1 MRAVWSHHREGVN
14 RMPSVTLG
22 VDLGGT
28 KVAAALVDAGGK
40 ILAEHTYPTRVEGGP
55 SAVIAG
61 IVTCVGERL
70 GPLAGNAAAL
80 GIGVAGQV
88 DAVDGTVR
96 FAPNL
101 RWHDVPLGAEL
112 SSALGLPV
120 VVANDVRAATW
131 GEWLHGAGRGAQ
143 DLMTLFVGTGVGGG
157 IVSGGRIL
165 TGCTN
170 TAGEVGHV
178 TIVTGGRK
186 CTCPNSGCL
195 EAYVGGWA
203 IAEQGREAAQA
214 DRAGGRRL
222 IEMAGSVE
230 AIMAKTVTQAY
241 REGDGLARRLV
252 DNVARHL
259 AAGIV
264 GFVNAFNPCLLILGG
279 GVIEGLPELVEMVE
293 GPVRAQALS
302 AATQRLRFARAA
314 LGNEAGVVG
323 AAAMARHSI
332 AEA

>member
-1 MRAVWSHHREGVN
+1 MA
-14 RMPSVTLG
+14 PVTLG

-28 KVAAALVDAGGK
+28 KVAAALVDAEGK
-40 ILAEHTYPTRVEGGP
+40 ILAEDTYPTHPERGP
-55 SAVIAG
+55 DAI
-61 IVTCVGERL
+61 ITDITKCVSERL
-70 GPLAGNAAAL
+70 GPQAGSATAL

-88 DAVDGTVR
+88 DPADGTVR
-96 FAPNL
+96 DAPNL

-112 SSALGLPV
+112 TSALGLPV

-131 GEWLHGAGRGAQ
+131 GEWLHGAGRGLH
-143 DLMTLFVGTGVGGG
+143 DVMTLFVGTGVGGG
-157 IVSGGRIL
+157 VVSGGRLL

-203 IAEQGREAAQA
+203 IAEQAREAAQA
-214 DRAGGRRL
+214 DRAAGQRL
-222 IEMAGSVE
+222 IEIAGSLD
-230 AIMAKTVTQAY
+230 AITGKTVTRAY
-241 REGDGLARRLV
+241 RDDDPLARRLV
-252 DNVARHL
+252 EHIARHL

-264 GFVNAFNPCLLILGG
+264 TFVNAFNPCLLILGG

-293 GPVRAQALS
+293 GPVRAQALG
-302 AATQRLRFARAA
+302 AATQRLRLAHAA

-323 AAAMARHSI
+323 AAAMARH
-332 AEA
+332 A

>member
-1 MRAVWSHHREGVN
+1 
-14 RMPSVTLG
+14 MPSLTLG

-28 KVAAALVDAGGK
+28 KVATALVDADGK
-40 ILAEHTYPTRVEGGP
+40 ILAEDTYPTRPERGP
-55 SAVIAG
+55 DAIIVDIAK
-61 IVTCVGERL
+61 CVSERL
-70 GPLAGNAAAL
+70 GPQAGSAAAL

-88 DAVDGTVR
+88 DPANGTVR
-96 FAPNL
+96 DAPNL

-112 SSALGLPV
+112 ASALGLPV

-131 GEWLHGAGRGAQ
+131 GEWLHGAGRGLQ
-143 DLMTLFVGTGVGGG
+143 DVMTLFVGTGVGGG

-203 IAEQGREAAQA
+203 IAEQAREAAQA
-214 DRAGGRRL
+214 DRAAGRRL
-222 IEMAGSVE
+222 VETAGSLDTIT
-230 AIMAKTVTQAY
+230 ARTVTQAY
-241 REGDGLARRLV
+241 RDGDPLARRLV
-252 DNVARHL
+252 ENIARHL

-264 GFVNAFNPCLLILGG
+264 TFVNAFNPCLLIFGG
-279 GVIEGLPELVEMVE
+279 GVIEGLPELVHMVE
-293 GPVRAQALS
+293 GPVRAQALG
-302 AATQRLRFARAA
+302 AATQRLRLVPAA

-323 AAAMARHSI
+323 AAAMARHT
-332 AEA
+332 